1 MEGAFKE
8 EKQYY
13 KQSFEEI
20 EKTAWPKLPEQPEEL
35 DLLAA
40 ELAEKYK
47 PLADEILKE
56 VVRIPEDYVAED
68 PLCGTSNHEK
78 PRMEYLRRV
87 IIEKGAVAKP
97 EDVDFDEFGNIVW
110 VVQDES
116 DGIPVKDKSII
127 YFDGHCDTVF
137 PLPQEW
143 KKLGDGI
150 DVYKGLTNQN
160 QVDEEKLKRGLGYLP
175 DKSEWE
181 SLIFGRGSADQLSGV
196 VQQIVATKIML
207 ELKEKGSLKGVMVRA
222 YGTVSEEDNDGGGPM
237 FVTNKVLPQHPEV
250 KEQPFFKIPYLLF
263 FHNSVVWCVFC
274 WFRKN

>member
-1 MEGAFKE
+1 MWL
-8 EKQYY
+8 
-13 KQSFEEI
+13 SFEEWRALLKKKNSI
-20 EKTAWPKLPEQPEEL
+20 TNNLLKKSKKTAWPKLPEQPEEL

-116 DGIPVKDKSII
+116 DGIPVKVSPSSF
-127 YFDGHCDTVF
+127 Y
-137 PLPQEW
+137 
-143 KKLGDGI
+143 
-150 DVYKGLTNQN
+150 
-160 QVDEEKLKRGLGYLP
+160 
-175 DKSEWE
+175 S
-181 SLIFGRGSADQLSGV
+181 SLSLSLSFLWL
-196 VQQIVATKIML
+196 I
-207 ELKEKGSLKGVMVRA
+207 
-222 YGTVSEEDNDGGGPM
+222 
-237 FVTNKVLPQHPEV
+237 
-250 KEQPFFKIPYLLF
+250 LF
-263 FHNSVVWCVFC
+263 
-274 WFRKN
+274 